1 MPNLPEVR
9 PNVPEARHGAPGNGA
24 PSLGDRVRSLRLAG
38 RADAPARGRG
48 SALPWALCV
57 ILLAITLLLGYRTYR
72 LGSAAGTSPRP
83 SDAADKPPAG
93 SAGSPSPSSA
103 VASSGELALK
113 AKGNIIPAHQIQVS
127 PKISGMIVWLHE
139 RFEEGQHF
147 KEGEVLARLEDV
159 DYKADR
165 DRSKATL
172 DAAEQ
177 RLAELKRSWP
187 DEIAQARQ
195 ELQEQEATLRQL
207 KLDMQRSEV
216 LARGNAL
223 AQRDYEQA
231 RYSYEAMERRVA
243 RLRTALGLMEKGP
256 RVDKIKA
263 AEAEVEQAR
272 ADLAKAQWKLDNCA
286 ITAPVSGTIL
296 KKKAERGNLV
306 IPSAFA
312 SDSGLSASLCD
323 MADLSDIEVEVKIQ
337 ERDIAQVVVG
347 QRCAVMPEAYQ
358 NFEPFR
364 RAHPYGYEGKLSRMM
379 PTADRSN
386 SSIPVRVKILVP
398 KEEEGVYLKPDMG
411 VFVTF
416 QKSDK

>member
-1 MPNLPEVR
+1 MPDAL
-9 PNVPEARHGAPGNGA
+9 EAKPTPPSADGAANGA
-24 PSLGDRVRSLRLAG
+24 ASLSDRVRSLRLAG
-38 RADAPARGRG
+38 RAGAPARPR
-48 SALPWALCV
+48 SAAVPWGLSA
-57 ILLAITLLLGYRTYR
+57 ILLAVTLLLAYRSYR
-72 LGSAAGTSPRP
+72 LSPAPDQAGRPAESAAAQNSSPTSNP
-83 SDAADKPPAG
+83 
-93 SAGSPSPSSA
+93 SPSSSA

-113 AKGNIIPAHQIQVS
+113 SKGYIIPAHQIQVS
-127 PKISGMIVWLHE
+127 PKISGMIIWLHE
-139 RFEEGQHF
+139 RFEEGQRF
-147 KEGEVLARLEDV
+147 QEGEVLARLEDV
-159 DYKADR
+159 DYRADR
-165 DRSKATL
+165 DRATATL
-172 DAAEQ
+172 AAAEQ
-177 RLAELKRSWP
+177 RLAELRRSWP
-187 DEIAQARQ
+187 DEINQAKQ
-195 ELQEQEATLRQL
+195 ELEEQEANLRQL
-207 KLDMQRSEV
+207 KLDMQRSEA

-231 RYSYEAMERRVA
+231 RYGYEAMERRVA
-243 RLRTALGLMEKGP
+243 RLRTALGLMATGP

-263 AEAEVEQAR
+263 AEAEVNQAK

-286 ITAPVSGTIL
+286 IAAPVSGTIL

-323 MADLSDIEVEVKIQ
+323 MADLSDIEVELKIQ

-364 RAHPYGYEGKLSRMM
+364 KAHPDGYDGKVSRMM

-386 SSIPVRVKILVP
+386 GSVPVRVKIFVP

-416 QKSDK
+416 QKSAK